1 MFKKILFAFSAF
13 VLGFSTS
20 MPAAASVA
28 VSPTSAASHAAC
40 PRGAGTEE
48 TCPIRIRF
56 AAGAYGALVNGTL
69 THAPDVR
76 YYVINARAG
85 QKMYLTFLGK
95 GYMRGGIKYPNGS
108 GDGPFV
114 SGQTVI
120 DLPQTGNYIIYL
132 GQHTMASEPW
142 TGKFTLSV
150 MVQ

>member
-1 MFKKILFAFSAF
+1 MLKKIVLAFALVFSI
-13 VLGFSTS
+13 S
-20 MPAAASVA
+20 MPAAASVP
-28 VSPTSAASHAAC
+28 VSPTGGSERTPC
-40 PRGAGTEE
+40 PRGAGIQE

-69 THAPDVR
+69 TRTPDVR

-95 GYMRGGIKYPNGS
+95 GYMRGGITYPNGS

-120 DLPQTGNYIIYL
+120 DLPQTGDYILYL